1 MQAVHIKLWEGI
13 QENDELRNARI
24 IMRLRLRIRKKWG
37 QKKYKNKKK
46 MRSEEIEEEGAGKKI
61 LPNNTTE
68 EM

>member
-1 MQAVHIKLWEGI
+1 
-13 QENDELRNARI
+13 
-24 IMRLRLRIRKKWG
+24 MRLRLRIRKKWG